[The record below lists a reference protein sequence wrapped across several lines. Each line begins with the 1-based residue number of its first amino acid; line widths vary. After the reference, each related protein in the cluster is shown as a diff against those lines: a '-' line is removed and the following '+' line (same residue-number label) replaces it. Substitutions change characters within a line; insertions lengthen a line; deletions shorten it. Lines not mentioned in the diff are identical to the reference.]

1 MGVCMGA
8 RVYCYELLMGVASIE
23 AEEAVAS
30 SFLTRVTGV
39 LDPRTCCVQ
48 CAFDLM
54 TETGELG

>member
-1 MGVCMGA
+1 MGA